1 MRVLV
6 TFKVYRMRFYWS
18 KKIDE
23 WTYIYVKFA
32 KFNAPKYEMPKIV
45 WFEMC
50 GISNSIYALLYKGL
64 PMSKNLSVTRLL

>member
-1 MRVLV
+1 
-6 TFKVYRMRFYWS
+6 
-18 KKIDE
+18 
-23 WTYIYVKFA
+23 
-32 KFNAPKYEMPKIV
+32 MPKIV